1 MYSEKVENNGIKKT
15 NTVIPKNLRS
25 VFATF
30 AAYKVGSYGNST
42 ASSIESLLDEESHMI
57 STDYIDEVIANDI
70 NIFYLLSKYFLVK

>member
-30 AAYKVGSYGNST
+30 AAYKVGS
-42 ASSIESLLDEESHMI
+42 
-57 STDYIDEVIANDI
+57 
-70 NIFYLLSKYFLVK
+70 